1 MQLIYTSLNSNT
13 RNSDGKPYWSM
24 GFTTLQTIGTI
35 FAEQVKAG
43 LTKSEDLEELKA
55 AGFADLYPFVN
66 DNCDNP
72 ILPGYLADGRALV
85 KAGNAYITR
94 NWDKNTGT
102 WARTKKGLPCF
113 SVTRIPGSGRVTY
126 EFVEYTTATATNLPP
141 PPEGWEPDTH
151 QATTAA
157 PVQPSYEAEDEAIAY

>member
-13 RNSDGKPYWSM
+13 RSSDGKPYWSL
-24 GFTTLQTIGTI
+24 GFTTLQSIGTI

-43 LTKSEDLEELKA
+43 LTKSEDLDELKA

-66 DNCDNP
+66 DACDGDP
-72 ILPGYLADGRALV
+72 ILPGYMADGRALV
-85 KAGNAYITR
+85 TADNAYITR
-94 NWDKNTGT
+94 NWDRVTGT

-113 SVTRIPGSGRVTY
+113 SVTRIPGNPRVTY
-126 EFVEYTTATATNLPP
+126 DFVEYTTPTANNLPP
-141 PPEGWEPDTH
+141 PPAGWTPDTH
-151 QATTAA
+151 QATAA